1 LVSQHDAEALA
12 TVERALME
20 HMPKSSD
27 GGEEQE
33 AEAMVAQLRE
43 IVRRYASAGEG
54 PVWGAAAESV
64 AGLAGAGRALDLR
77 TLDTWLDHGVFGSA
91 ANMAT
96 GLAADLHEMLKV
108 VKQAALSCKVSTP
121 ELKVWKQIADLLG
134 EEDGLEK
141 ALTMVRDLVPREERE
156 APSPPKEAEGSKV
169 TPPPRKRGRPSKA
182 EVAARQAA
190 AAAAAAAATS
200 DAVMEDAGSAEDT
213 PAEDGPIKAPWD
225 DGCVSW
231 ASCMHPSLACVDFCL
246 LTRAACWLL
255 VHRCCVCGGNNGTL
269 VLCDKCDS
277 EYHISCLRPRVR
289 EVPKGEWFC
298 PMCVAAD
305 AAPLDSLAEARQAD
319 GGDVVRRLLE
329 LAAALGAEEYTA
341 LTPSA
346 RLDVLKALCD
356 CTLDLPCMR
365 DELDGALEETMALS
379 KRQKTLQT
387 DLKDYSRYK
396 TLTNGQITRVTNANA
411 AAAANKAANEAAKA
425 AGVEV
430 TAAKKMYVVAM
441 ACEWRQRWL

>member
-1 LVSQHDAEALA
+1 
-12 TVERALME
+12 
-20 HMPKSSD
+20 
-27 GGEEQE
+27 
-33 AEAMVAQLRE
+33 
-43 IVRRYASAGEG
+43 
-54 PVWGAAAESV
+54 
-64 AGLAGAGRALDLR
+64 
-77 TLDTWLDHGVFGSA
+77 
-91 ANMAT
+91 
-96 GLAADLHEMLKV
+96 
-108 VKQAALSCKVSTP
+108 
-121 ELKVWKQIADLLG
+121 
-134 EEDGLEK
+134 
-141 ALTMVRDLVPREERE
+141 
-156 APSPPKEAEGSKV
+156 
-169 TPPPRKRGRPSKA
+169 
-182 EVAARQAA
+182 
-190 AAAAAAAATS
+190 
-200 DAVMEDAGSAEDT
+200 
-213 PAEDGPIKAPWD
+213 
-225 DGCVSW
+225 
-231 ASCMHPSLACVDFCL
+231 
-246 LTRAACWLL
+246 
-255 VHRCCVCGGNNGTL
+255 
-269 VLCDKCDS
+269 
-277 EYHISCLRPRVR
+277 
-289 EVPKGEWFC
+289 
-298 PMCVAAD
+298 MCVAAD